1 LETHIH
7 LATGAH
13 SPEWKVPDTHAL
25 KRRAALA
32 SILASAALTLAKFV
46 AGLFSGSL
54 ALLSEAGHSFLDT
67 GATIVTYFAVRVA
80 GKPADEEHHYG
91 HGKFE
96 ALAALCETGFLIALA
111 AFVVIEAIRR
121 LGVGHAQVD
130 ASWPVLAV
138 LVVSILVDITRW
150 RGLSKIARETKSDAL
165 AADALH
171 FSSDFVASM
180 LVLIG
185 LIAARLGYP
194 QGDTFAAFGVAAF
207 IAIAGVRLAR
217 RTIDT
222 LLDRAPEGMADR
234 LERIVGRVPG
244 VESVEHIKLR
254 PAGAEILGEVDI
266 GVARTSSIERVSAI
280 REAVRN
286 AAGRAF
292 PGSNLTVTATPVAL
306 DDETVLQR
314 VLLVSARRRLPIH
327 HVTIQEIGGRRSVSF
342 DIELDGR
349 MPHGKAHEIATDLEN
364 ALEKELGGS
373 IEVESHIEPQ
383 ETQELPGHDVNPATA
398 EHILSALKRRASEGG
413 TISDVHNLRVRETPV
428 GLVVNYHCRVDPNL
442 TVFAVHEAVDDLDHK
457 LRADVPGVTRV
468 VGHAEPLRD

>member
-1 LETHIH
+1 M
-7 LATGAH
+7 
-13 SPEWKVPDTHAL
+13 PDTHAL
-25 KRRAALA
+25 KRRAAFA
-32 SILASAALTLAKFV
+32 SILASAALTLAKLV

-67 GATIVTYFAVRVA
+67 GATILTYFAVRVA
-80 GKPADEEHHYG
+80 EKPADEAHHYG

-96 ALAALCETGFLIALA
+96 ALAALGETGFLFALA
-111 AFVVIEAIRR
+111 AFVVIEAVRR
-121 LGVGHAQVD
+121 LSVAQTQID

-138 LVVSILVDITRW
+138 LVVSIVVDITRW
-150 RGLSKIARETKSDAL
+150 RALSKISRETKSDAL

-171 FSSDFVASM
+171 FSSDFVASI

-207 IAIAGVRLAR
+207 IAIAGLRLAR

-292 PGSNLTVTATPVAL
+292 PDSNLTVTATPVAL

-398 EHILSALKRRASEGG
+398 EHILSALKRRAAEGG

>member
-1 LETHIH
+1 VH
-7 LATGAH
+7 
-13 SPEWKVPDTHAL
+13 PVPDTHAL

-32 SILASAALTLAKFV
+32 SIFASAALTLAKLI

-67 GATIVTYFAVRVA
+67 GATILTYFAVRAA

-111 AFVVIEAIRR
+111 AFVVIEAVRR
-121 LGVGHAQVD
+121 LALAHTAID
-130 ASWPVLAV
+130 ASWPVFAV
-138 LVVSILVDITRW
+138 LVVSIIVDVVRW
-150 RGLSKIARETKSDAL
+150 RGLSKISRETKSDAL

-171 FSSDFVASM
+171 FSSDFVAST

-185 LIAARLGYP
+185 LAATRLGYP

-207 IAIAGVRLAR
+207 IAIAGLRLAR

-222 LLDRAPEGMADR
+222 LLDRAPQGMAER

-244 VESVEHIKLR
+244 VETVGQIKLR
-254 PAGAEILGEVDI
+254 PAGAEILGEIDI
-266 GVARTSSIERVSAI
+266 GVARTLSIERVSAI
-280 REAVRN
+280 REAVRK

-292 PGSNLTVTATPVAL
+292 PDSNLTVTATPVAL

-314 VLLVSARRRLPIH
+314 VLLVSARRRLPVH
-327 HVTIQEIGGRRSVSF
+327 HVTVQEIGGRRSVSF
-342 DIELDGR
+342 DLELDGR

-364 ALEKELGGS
+364 AVERELGSS
-373 IEVESHIEPQ
+373 IEVESHIEPL
-383 ETQELPGHDVNPATA
+383 ETEELTGRDIKPATA
-398 EHILSALKRRASEGG
+398 EHILSALTRHAAEGG
-413 TISDVHNLRVRETPV
+413 TISDVHNLRVRRTPV

-442 TVFAVHEAVDDLDHK
+442 SVLAVHEAVDDLDHK
-457 LRADVPGVTRV
+457 LRADVPGVARV
-468 VGHAEPLRD
+468 VGHAEPLQN

>member
-1 LETHIH
+1 M
-7 LATGAH
+7 
-13 SPEWKVPDTHAL
+13 
-25 KRRAALA
+25 
-32 SILASAALTLAKFV
+32 
-46 AGLFSGSL
+46 AG
-54 ALLSEAGHSFLDT
+54 
-67 GATIVTYFAVRVA
+67 
-80 GKPADEEHHYG
+80 
-91 HGKFE
+91 
-96 ALAALCETGFLIALA
+96 
-111 AFVVIEAIRR
+111 
-121 LGVGHAQVD
+121 
-130 ASWPVLAV
+130 
-138 LVVSILVDITRW
+138 
-150 RGLSKIARETKSDAL
+150 
-165 AADALH
+165 
-171 FSSDFVASM
+171 
-180 LVLIG
+180 
-185 LIAARLGYP
+185 
-194 QGDTFAAFGVAAF
+194 
-207 IAIAGVRLAR
+207 
-217 RTIDT
+217 
-222 LLDRAPEGMADR
+222 R
-234 LERIVGRVPG
+234 LERIVDRVPG

-292 PGSNLTVTATPVAL
+292 PDSNLTVTATPVAL